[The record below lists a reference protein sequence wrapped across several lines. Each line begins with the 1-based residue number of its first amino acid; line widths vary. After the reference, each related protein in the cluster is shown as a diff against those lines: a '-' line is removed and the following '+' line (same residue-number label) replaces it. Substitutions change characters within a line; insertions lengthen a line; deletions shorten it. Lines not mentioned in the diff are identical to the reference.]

1 MKFFGLAVATGVLLA
16 LSFPRMDWE
25 FLAWGALIPLFFAV
39 FIQTPKRA
47 ALLGFTAGMVFYGL
61 SLSWVTN
68 TLVNYGNIPTVIA
81 WPILF
86 LLAGYLSAYMAIFCF
101 LTVQL
106 SRNQPLFFIAL
117 APFLWTA
124 LEYLR
129 STHLEYGFSWQGLG
143 YSQYLNLPVLQ
154 MADLTGVYGISF
166 LIVGVNAGLFYLFH
180 PRLRQEA
187 PWRLYR
193 THVSVAMF
201 GLYALVLAYGWSVMN
216 AHEEKPVKPLKV
228 ALVQGNIPQQMKWD
242 PQYKQQILDT
252 YRELTM
258 KAAVSGPD
266 FIVWPEAVTPFY
278 FLNDL
283 EGTTAVV
290 TLADEL
296 DTPLLFGSP
305 RAEQQGG
312 KWVSYNSAYLL
323 SGNGNIKG
331 RYDKIHLVPFGEFIP
346 WQSLLFFLDKLVV
359 GIGDF
364 GRGEEAT
371 VLSLNGYKF
380 AVSICYEI
388 TFPDLVRR
396 PVDNGAQFLVNI
408 TNDAW
413 FGKSAASYQHI
424 SMAALR
430 AVENRVP
437 IVRAANTGI
446 SGAVDRL
453 GRIAPTTELFER
465 EVLIANIQPR
475 TGPATLYSRY
485 GDWFC
490 YLSLLVSVGLGT
502 VAWRRTRSFSTAPQ
516 PARPGT
522 PPAP

>member
-1 MKFFGLAVATGVLLA
+1 MSMMFPALAGLLLA
-16 LSFPRMDWE
+16 LSFPRTDWE

-39 FIQTPKRA
+39 FSQPPRRA
-47 ALLGFTAGMVFYGL
+47 ALYGFLAGMVFYTV

-81 WPILF
+81 WPILL
-86 LLAGYLSAYMAIFCF
+86 LLAAYLSAYMALFCF
-101 LTVQL
+101 LTTKI
-106 SRNQPLFFIAL
+106 SRGHPLYFIAL

-166 LIVGVNAGLFYLFH
+166 LIVLVNAGLFYLFH
-180 PRLRQEA
+180 PRWRSTE
-187 PWRLYR
+187 PWNRLR
-193 THVSVAMF
+193 THVAVVLF
-201 GLYALVLAYGWSVMN
+201 GLYALCLAYGWTVMN
-216 AHEEKPVKPLKV
+216 AHEEKPVKPMKV

-242 PQYKQQILDT
+242 PQYKEEILNT
-252 YRELTM
+252 YRELTL

-266 FIVWPEAVTPFY
+266 LIVWPEAVTPFY
-278 FLNDL
+278 FLRDV
-283 EGTTAVV
+283 EGTARVLG
-290 TLADEL
+290 LADEL

-305 RAEQQGG
+305 RVERVGG
-312 KWVSYNSAYLL
+312 EMVSFNSAYFL
-323 SGNGNIKG
+323 SGEGNVRG

-346 WQSLLFFLDKLVV
+346 WQSVLFFLDKMVV

-364 GRGEEAT
+364 GRGGKAE
-371 VLSLNGYKF
+371 VFDLNGYRF

-396 PVDNGAQFLVNI
+396 PVDEGAQFLVNI

-413 FGKSAASYQHI
+413 FGRSAASYQHI

-446 SGAVDRL
+446 TGAVDTL
-453 GRIAPTTELFER
+453 GRIHPTTELFER
-465 EVLIANIQPR
+465 EVLIAAIQPR
-475 TGPATLYSRY
+475 TGPPTLYSRW

-490 YLSLLVSVGLGT
+490 YLCLIASAGLG
-502 VAWRRTRSFSTAPQ
+502 VWFWRRGHPAAPSRAPAASTQ
-516 PARPGT
+516 SSRK
-522 PPAP
+522 

>member
-1 MKFFGLAVATGVLLA
+1 MKFFGLALATGVLLA

-25 FLAWGALIPLFFAV
+25 FLAWGALIPLFFAI
-39 FIQTPKRA
+39 FGQSPKRA
-47 ALLGFTAGMVFYGL
+47 ALLGFVAGLAFYGL

-68 TLVNYGNIPTVIA
+68 TLVNYGNIPSVIA

-86 LLAGYLSAYMAIFCF
+86 LLAAYLSAYIALFCF
-101 LTVQL
+101 LTIHL
-106 SRNQPLFFIAL
+106 SRNQPLYFIAL
-117 APFLWTA
+117 APFLWTT

-166 LIVGVNAGLFYLFH
+166 LIVTVNAGLFYLFH
-180 PRLRQEA
+180 PRLRREM
-187 PWRLYR
+187 PWRRYR
-193 THVSVAMF
+193 TPVSVVMF
-201 GLYALVLAYGWSVMN
+201 GLYALVLAYGWAALN
-216 AHEEKPVKPLKV
+216 AHEEQPVKPLKV
-228 ALVQGNIPQQMKWD
+228 AMVQGNIPQQMKWD
-242 PQYKQQILDT
+242 PQYKEQILAT

-258 KAAVSGPD
+258 RAVVSSPD

-283 EGTTAVV
+283 DGTSAVV
-290 TLADEL
+290 QLADEL
-296 DTPLLFGSP
+296 NTPLLFGSP
-305 RAEQQGG
+305 RAEQQDGT
-312 KWVSYNSAYLL
+312 WVSYNSAYLL
-323 SGNGNIKG
+323 SGDGNIKG

-346 WQSLLFFLDKLVV
+346 WQSVLFFLDKLVV

-364 GRGEEAT
+364 GRGSEAT
-371 VLSLNGYKF
+371 LFEINGYKF

-396 PVDNGAQFLVNI
+396 PVGNGAQFLVNI

-446 SGAVDRL
+446 TGAVDTL
-453 GRIAPTTELFER
+453 GRIHPTTELFER
-465 EVLIANIQPR
+465 EVLIASIQPR
-475 TGPATLYSRY
+475 TAPPTLYARY

-490 YLSLLVSVGLGT
+490 YLCMVVSIALGT
-502 VAWRRTRSFSTAPQ
+502 LAWRRTRTLPAAPQ
-516 PARPGT
+516 AT
-522 PPAP
+522 PPGPSPS